1 MADTMNE
8 SDALDRYR
16 EHVRAWLEANL
27 DRRPADAA
35 ELPMMHE
42 DAARLEGA
50 RKLQRA
56 LFEGGFAGITW
67 PTEYG
72 GQGLSQGHQEIFDQ
86 ESRGFVLPQFGALY
100 VTTYLVCGPA
110 IVQFGTEAF
119 KREHVPAILRGDEL
133 WCQFFSEPAAGSDLA
148 GVQTRA
154 GRDGDA
160 WVITGSKVWSTMAAH
175 AEYGMCLARTSWDA
189 PKHQGLTWF
198 AVRTDAPGL
207 TMRPIRQLDGSAG
220 FYEEF
225 LDDVRVDDEAR
236 IGEVDDGWRVAS
248 AVLANERA
256 GGAIGEGGGAGNVRE
271 RGADLVSTAR
281 EAGRADDG
289 AVRDLIARIRT
300 EDWVNAQIRRRA
312 ADVAGEHPQA
322 GAYAK
327 LSSGTLAPARAVAAM
342 QIGRGAVVAWPR
354 EEGEHGEHSGVATR
368 YLGSRAVSISAGSNE
383 MQRNIISERI
393 LGLPREPSFDRGK
406 PFNQILREAAQWQS

>member
-1 MADTMNE
+1 MAETMNQ
-8 SDALDRYR
+8 SDELDRYR
-16 EHVRAWLEANL
+16 AHVRGWLEDNL
-27 DRRPADAA
+27 DRRPIDAP

-42 DAARLEGA
+42 DGARVEAA
-50 RKLQRA
+50 RKLQRV
-56 LFEGGFAGITW
+56 LFDGGFAGITW

-72 GQGLSQGHQEIFDQ
+72 GQGLSQAHQEIFDQ
-86 ESRGFVLPQFGALY
+86 ESVGFVLPAFGALH

-154 GRDGDA
+154 SFDGHA
-160 WVITGSKVWSTMAAH
+160 WVIKGSKVWSTMAAH
-175 AEYGMCLARTSWDA
+175 AEYGMCLARTNWNA

-198 AVRTDAPGL
+198 AVPTDAPGL
-207 TMRPIRQLDGSAG
+207 IMRSIRQLDGSVG

-225 LDDVRVDDEAR
+225 LDDVRVEDEAR

-256 GGAIGEGGGAGNVRE
+256 GGAIGEGGGAGSARE
-271 RGADLVSTAR
+271 LGADLVLTAR
-281 EAGRADDG
+281 ASGRGESG
-289 AVRDLIARIRT
+289 AAKDLIARIRT
-300 EDWVNAQIRRRA
+300 EDWVNAQIRRR
-312 ADVAGEHPQA
+312 VAEVAEEHPLA

-327 LSSGTLAPARAVAAM
+327 LSSGILAPSRATAAM

-354 EEGEHGEHSGVATR
+354 EEGEHGEHSGIATR

-406 PFNQILREAAQWQS
+406 PFNQILRDASNWQS